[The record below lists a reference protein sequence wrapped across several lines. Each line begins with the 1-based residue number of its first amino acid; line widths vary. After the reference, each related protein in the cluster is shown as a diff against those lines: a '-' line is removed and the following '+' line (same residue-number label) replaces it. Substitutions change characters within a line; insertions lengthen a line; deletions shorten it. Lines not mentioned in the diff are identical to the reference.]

1 MKEKEREREQNAPP
15 AAQKPATS
23 TRVEIFDQTYNL
35 RGPDAEYLKKLAEY
49 VDAKMRTVA
58 AQASTVDSLRVAVL
72 AALNIA
78 DELHMQRGRLDSM
91 TQYQA
96 RASNLSG
103 MLDEVLG
110 EASGKKSTGKKV
122 G

>member
-1 MKEKEREREQNAPP
+1 MKEKEKNTETKRGNQQQPS
-15 AAQKPATS
+15 AA

-78 DELHMQRGRLDSM
+78 DELHLQRGKLESIS
-91 TQYQA
+91 QSQA
-96 RASNLSG
+96 RTSNLLG

-110 EASGKKSTGKKV
+110 EAPPVKKTGKKV

>member
-1 MKEKEREREQNAPP
+1 LKEKDKEPETKRGNQQPGP
-15 AAQKPATS
+15 A

-78 DELHMQRGRLDSM
+78 DELHMQRGRLDSIS
-91 TQYQA
+91 QQQA
-96 RASNLSG
+96 RVSNLSG

-110 EASGKKSTGKKV
+110 EAIPAKKTSGKKV

>member
-1 MKEKEREREQNAPP
+1 MSEKSKEQP
-15 AAQKPATS
+15 AANTAQKPGVS
-23 TRVEIFDQTYNL
+23 TRVEIFDQIYNL
-35 RGPDAEYLKKLAEY
+35 RGPDPEYLKKLAEY
-49 VDAKMRTVA
+49 VDLKMRTVA

-78 DELHMQRGRLDSM
+78 DELHMQRSRLDSM
-91 TQYQA
+91 SQYQA

-103 MLDEVLG
+103 MLDEVLA
-110 EASGKKSTGKKV
+110 EAGKKSTGKREKV